1 MSNSKLVYTTS
12 DEVFNANEENK
23 IDILS
28 PSEQRVRLHLDRKGG
43 GKIVTV
49 VKGLVHD
56 HQFLLGLTK
65 EIKKRCGTG
74 GSFKN
79 NKILIQGNKRDTIKN
94 ILIDK
99 GYDVKLSGG

>member
-12 DEVFNANEENK
+12 DEVFKANEENK

-49 VKGLVHD
+49 VKGLIHD
-56 HQFLLGLTK
+56 DQFLLGLTK
-65 EIKKRCGTG
+65 EIKKRCGSG

-79 NKILIQGNKRDTIKN
+79 NEILIQGNKRDTIKN

>member
-1 MSNSKLVYTTS
+1 MSNSNIVYSTA
-12 DEVFNANEENK
+12 DEAFEVPEDNK
-23 IDILS
+23 FKELK
-28 PSEQRVRLHLDRKGG
+28 PSEQKVRLHLDRKGG
-43 GKIVTV
+43 GEIVTIIR
-49 VKGLVHD
+49 GLVHED
-56 HQFLLGLTK
+56 QFLIGLTK

-79 NKILIQGNKRDTIKN
+79 NEILIQGNKRDTIKS